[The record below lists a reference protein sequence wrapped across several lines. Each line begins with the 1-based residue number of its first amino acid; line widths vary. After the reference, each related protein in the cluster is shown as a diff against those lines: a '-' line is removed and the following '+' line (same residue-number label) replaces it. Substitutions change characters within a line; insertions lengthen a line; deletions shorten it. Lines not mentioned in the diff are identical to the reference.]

1 MGKVTTKDVLHQLK
15 ADLIG
20 KDSYRGVTL
29 SYSWLANQFGH
40 ISLAFIPTIPI
51 YFYLKNHCS
60 SGMPGLF
67 SALIITGIWVV
78 FETYNFLGPL
88 LSNRLSHSKL
98 LFLSG
103 PKYQFQPAWLNI
115 AFDTFTDLGFFTF
128 GAFCAG
134 LMMEYIHQGHYSI
147 LLTCV
152 IVIAITLLYPIH
164 YWYITKIYQQNA
176 EYPFQFRLSQFD
188 LPISEPNKIT
198 VNSYLN
204 NNSKGKHLLLFG
216 ARDKGKTSLSVG
228 LANEK
233 SIQDKSCVYLTAM
246 KLSSMFFEP
255 ESMVDNLKY
264 LWTWRNTDYLV
275 IDDIDP
281 GDPIKE
287 DIISAAQFLEYMDKY
302 TGHDDTNRKIIQD
315 TSVIWVLGNDDAKN
329 SDKQKWTEM
338 LQQLGVA
345 IENISC
351 VEL

>member
-1 MGKVTTKDVLHQLK
+1 MGKVTTKDVFHQLK

-40 ISLAFIPTIPI
+40 FSLAFIPTIPL
-51 YFYLKNHCS
+51 YFLLKDYCGLS
-60 SGMPGLF
+60 MPGLF
-67 SALIITGIWVV
+67 ASAIITGIWVV

-88 LSNRLSHSKL
+88 LSNRVSHSKL
-98 LFLSG
+98 LFVSG

-115 AFDTFTDLGFFTF
+115 AFDTFTDLCFFSL
-128 GAFCAG
+128 GAFSSG
-134 LMMEYIHQGHYSI
+134 RMMGYYNHGNITILSI
-147 LLTCV
+147 FTVFICLV
-152 IVIAITLLYPIH
+152 VAYPAH
-164 YWYITKIYQQNA
+164 YWYLTKIYQQNA
-176 EYPFQFRLSQFD
+176 DYPFQFRLSQFD
-188 LPISEPNKIT
+188 LPISEENKTT
-198 VNSYLN
+198 VKSYLQN
-204 NNSKGKHLLLFG
+204 NQPGKHLLIFG
-216 ARDKGKTSLSVG
+216 ERDKGKTSLSVG

-233 SIQDKSCVYLTAM
+233 SIQNKSCVYLTAM

-255 ESMVDNLKY
+255 EDIADTIKY

-287 DIISAAQFLEYMDKY
+287 NIISSDQFLEYIDKY
-302 TGHDDTNRKIIQD
+302 TGHDEANRKIIQN
-315 TSVIWVLGNDDAKN
+315 TSVIWVLGNDAN
-329 SDKQKWTEM
+329 GIMRQKWTEM
-338 LQQLGVA
+338 LQQLGVS